1 MPTQNI
7 SLDYDDVQTV
17 KWSYDTLFFNNLNV
31 EKIVLDTQTTWEI
44 PRTSTITSSGG
55 LFPVSL
61 VRTGDRFLDGG
72 ARTVFTMNATW
83 SNLIPSNFL
92 PYTFNI
98 RKLGFKLEWRGAT
111 NNEDSGSVRY
121 VKFSF
126 TTNGDAIPDLRFDL
140 NTDYVR
146 SSGAYTTYPDIL
158 YFDVPSN
165 VRNITINSTVGMLT
179 NDNNNGGA
187 GYRLTLHKMN

>member
-17 KWSYDTLFFNNLNV
+17 NWRPLGANYDYKV
-31 EKIVLDTQTTWEI
+31 HKVILDTQTIWEI
-44 PRTSTITSSGG
+44 PRTSTITSPTG
-55 LFPVSL
+55 LS
-61 VRTGDRFLDGG
+61 RNGDKFLDGG
-72 ARTVFTMNATW
+72 RYTVFKMNATW

-92 PYTFNI
+92 PYTVNI

-111 NNEDSGSVRY
+111 NNQDSGSVRY

-126 TTNGDAIPDLRFDL
+126 TTNGDAIPNLRFDL
-140 NTDYVR
+140 NTGYVR

-158 YFDVPSN
+158 YFDLPSN
-165 VRNITINSTVGMLT
+165 VGNITINSTVGMLT

-187 GYRLTLHKMN
+187 GYRLTLHKIN

>member
-17 KWSYDTLFFNNLNV
+17 KWSYDTLFFNNLSV
-31 EKIVLDTQTTWEI
+31 EKIVLDTQTIWEI
-44 PRTSTITSSGG
+44 PRTSTITSPTG
-55 LFPVSL
+55 LS
-61 VRTGDRFLDGG
+61 RKGDKFLDGG

-111 NNEDSGSVRY
+111 NNQDSGSVRY

-126 TTNGDAIPDLRFDL
+126 TTNGDAIPNLRFDL
-140 NTDYVR
+140 NTEYVR

-158 YFDVPSN
+158 YFNLPSN
-165 VRNITINSTVGMLT
+165 VSNITINSTVGMLT

-187 GYRLTLHKMN
+187 GYRLTLHKIN

>member
-31 EKIVLDTQTTWEI
+31 EKIVLDTQTIWEI

-72 ARTVFTMNATW
+72 AENGLYDERDVVEFDP
-83 SNLIPSNFL
+83 IQFL
-92 PYTFNI
+92 
-98 RKLGFKLEWRGAT
+98 
-111 NNEDSGSVRY
+111 
-121 VKFSF
+121 
-126 TTNGDAIPDLRFDL
+126 
-140 NTDYVR
+140 
-146 SSGAYTTYPDIL
+146 
-158 YFDVPSN
+158 
-165 VRNITINSTVGMLT
+165 TIYL
-179 NDNNNGGA
+179 
-187 GYRLTLHKMN
+187 

>member
-17 KWSYDTLFFNNLNV
+17 KWGYQNLSV
-31 EKIVLDTQTTWEI
+31 EKIVLDTQTIWEI
-44 PRTSTITSSGG
+44 PRTSTITSPTDLS
-55 LFPVSL
+55 
-61 VRTGDRFLDGG
+61 RKGDKFLDGG
-72 ARTVFTMNATW
+72 ARTIFTMNATW
-83 SNLIPSNFL
+83 ANLA
-92 PYTFNI
+92 PYQFQPNTFNI

-111 NNEDSGSVRY
+111 NNQDSGSVRY

-126 TTNGDAIPDLRFDL
+126 TTNGDAIPNLQFDL
-140 NTDYVR
+140 NTAYVR

-158 YFDVPSN
+158 YFNLPSN
-165 VRNITINSTVGMLT
+165 VSQLTINSTVGMLT

-187 GYRLTLHKMN
+187 GYRLTLHKIN